1 MATPKTYIYDNVIAT
16 YGDDFIKNF
25 PAIVRCV
32 NKYINSRAD
41 VLQTKYMSNKLIFT
55 AVDENAFMDAAG
67 VDKSILIKL
76 ISESDTIK
84 PNAKGTTPLY
94 QLLYILSKYYTVK
107 HNELVK
113 LYKLD
118 PDINSDKSPKHI
130 IQLYF
135 GMRLYSWSQKYI
147 FAHPFP
153 EQDAE
158 YAIAHLSN
166 KSDIIKFKN
175 IYEIIKNKAFTIE
188 EAPRFIQMAKRERAE
203 DNDTYEWVNDIFN
216 KFKSQMKNF
225 FVLCLYSHDHKLG
238 IKTENLTAH
247 NEEGDEFYVI
257 SDSVSNAVDITSK
270 KLMNTFVQDT
280 VIREQLIQSACK
292 HSNKVSCTKTKI
304 VLKNI
309 RESGDSE
316 MLLRIMTD
324 IVSYWLISMKKSVD
338 SIHSKEFAAKC
349 SKAYSVSNTYDIF
362 IIDLK
367 KTLGELIIKYN
378 PEYTMAAN
386 RGTIGSFKQAIYLY
400 LIMYIMTL
408 K

>member
-1 MATPKTYIYDNVIAT
+1 MATPKTYIYDNVIEM
-16 YGDDFIKNF
+16 YGNDFIKNF

-32 NKYINSRAD
+32 NKYINARAD
-41 VLQTKYMSNKLIFT
+41 VLQTKYMSNKLVFT

-84 PNAKGTTPLY
+84 PNAKGKTPLY
-94 QLLYILSKYYTVK
+94 QLLYILSIFYTVK

-135 GMRLYSWSQKYI
+135 GMRLYSWTQKYI
-147 FAHPFP
+147 FPHPFP

-158 YAIAHLSN
+158 YAVSHLSN
-166 KSDIIKFKN
+166 KSDIIKYKN
-175 IYEIIKNKAFTIE
+175 IYEVIKNKAFTIE
-188 EAPRFIQMAKRERAE
+188 EAPRFAQMSKRERAE
-203 DNDTYEWVNDIFN
+203 DSDTYEWVNDIFN

-225 FVLCLYSHDHKLG
+225 FVLCMYSHDHKLG
-238 IKTENLTAH
+238 VKTEQLTAK
-247 NEEGDEFYVI
+247 NEEGKDFFII

-280 VIREQLIQSACK
+280 VIREQLIKSACD
-292 HSNKVSCTKTKI
+292 HSNHVSCTKTKI

-316 MLLRIMTD
+316 MLLKIMTD
-324 IVSYWLISMKKSVD
+324 IVSYWVISMKKSVD

-367 KTLGELIIKYN
+367 KTLGDLILKYN
-378 PEYTMAAN
+378 PEYTMSAN

>member
-1 MATPKTYIYDNVIAT
+1 MATPKTYIYDNIIEM
-16 YGDDFIKNF
+16 YGEDFIKNF

-32 NKYINSRAD
+32 NKYINARAD

-94 QLLYILSKYYTVK
+94 QLLYILSKFYTVK

-158 YAIAHLSN
+158 YAVTHLSN
-166 KSDIIKFKN
+166 KSDIIKFK
-175 IYEIIKNKAFTIE
+175 
-188 EAPRFIQMAKRERAE
+188 
-203 DNDTYEWVNDIFN
+203 
-216 KFKSQMKNF
+216 S
-225 FVLCLYSHDHKLG
+225 
-238 IKTENLTAH
+238 
-247 NEEGDEFYVI
+247 
-257 SDSVSNAVDITSK
+257 
-270 KLMNTFVQDT
+270 
-280 VIREQLIQSACK
+280 
-292 HSNKVSCTKTKI
+292 
-304 VLKNI
+304 
-309 RESGDSE
+309 SE
-316 MLLRIMTD
+316 
-324 IVSYWLISMKKSVD
+324 K
-338 SIHSKEFAAKC
+338 
-349 SKAYSVSNTYDIF
+349 
-362 IIDLK
+362 
-367 KTLGELIIKYN
+367 
-378 PEYTMAAN
+378 
-386 RGTIGSFKQAIYLY
+386 
-400 LIMYIMTL
+400 
-408 K
+408 